1 MKKQLRSILLF
12 IAVPFI
18 ILTGCSKSDSLVPP
32 AVNNSPGQNTD
43 LTTTNS
49 VSTPTSVI
57 AKAGDNVAQ
66 KAASIPTPIT
76 ITAPFTDIGT
86 YPIFPGTF
94 TISGAF
100 ETSGEATMDANFNDN
115 FIRAHCILTLT
126 DNYGTIIIHEE
137 CQFGSIPHK
146 GRWEIV
152 SGTGAYANLRGN
164 GSNTMSGPRELE
176 EDLVG
181 FIY

>member
-32 AVNNSPGQNTD
+32 AVNNSPGQNTN

-49 VSTPTSVI
+49 VSTPTSVTS
-57 AKAGDNVAQ
+57 V
-66 KAASIPTPIT
+66 PTPIT
-76 ITAPFTDIGT
+76 ITAPFIDIGT

-100 ETSGEATMDANFNDN
+100 ETSGEATMDASFNDN
-115 FIRAHCILTLT
+115 FIRAHCVLTFT
-126 DNYGTIIIHEE
+126 DNFGTIVIHEQ

-152 SGTGAYANLRGN
+152 SGTGAYANLQGN

-181 FIY
+181 FIYKR

>member
-1 MKKQLRSILLF
+1 MKKQPRSILLF
-12 IAVPFI
+12 IAVTFI
-18 ILTGCSKSDSLVPP
+18 ILIGCSKGDSQFPP
-32 AVNNSPGQNTD
+32 AVNNSSD
-43 LTTTNS
+43 LTTTSS

-57 AKAGDNVAQ
+57 TKAGDNIAQ
-66 KAASIPTPIT
+66 RTASTPTPIT

-100 ETSGEATMDANFNDN
+100 ETSGEATMDAGFNDN
-115 FIRAHCILTLT
+115 FIRAHCILTLI
-126 DNYGTIIIHEE
+126 DKYGTIIIHEE

-164 GSNTMSGPRELE
+164 GSNTMSGPGELE